1 MSFVGTNLCGL
12 VFDKIFK
19 KNIYIYISVA
29 SKIDCYQ
36 RNDIHIYELHLYIIV
51 SIYKYLITEMD
62 LSLCNQQ
69 MF

>member
-1 MSFVGTNLCGL
+1 MSFVGTNLCSTKSL
-12 VFDKIFK
+12 
-19 KNIYIYISVA
+19 KNIYTSVA

-36 RNDIHIYELHLYIIV
+36 QNDIHIYELHLYIIV
-51 SIYKYLITEMD
+51 SVYKYLITENFTEMD